1 MAAMAGSIDRE
12 RIVMEWKPQ
21 RSGWIEERN
30 FDIEFAET
38 PEGYHVRVR
47 VLGFPPLEDTKNV
60 YPNAALAE
68 KGALALLSSQFPAR
82 RTWKTRRRIADRG
95 RAAAC
100 DAGNPASH

>member
-1 MAAMAGSIDRE
+1 
-12 RIVMEWKPQ
+12 MEWKPQ

-47 VLGFPPLEDTKNV
+47 VLGFPPLEDTRNV

-68 KGALALLSSQFPAR
+68 KGALALLSSQFPAC

>member
-1 MAAMAGSIDRE
+1 MACWDLFAPAPEERRGRQRRRPSRNSVFEPGPAGLVPSSPRNGPAVAAMAGCIDRE

-47 VLGFPPLEDTKNV
+47 VLGFPPLEDT
-60 YPNAALAE
+60 
-68 KGALALLSSQFPAR
+68 
-82 RTWKTRRRIADRG
+82 RT
-95 RAAAC
+95 
-100 DAGNPASH
+100 

>member
-38 PEGYHVRVR
+38 PRAITSACGCWAFRR
-47 VLGFPPLEDTKNV
+47 WRIPRTM

-68 KGALALLSSQFPAR
+68 KGALALLSSQFPG
-82 RTWKTRRRIADRG
+82 TPDLE
-95 RAAAC
+95 
-100 DAGNPASH
+100 DA